1 MFTGQQ
7 SGALWQSCAYSCLVL
22 RLWRSSCMQRT
33 VIAPAVANT
42 LLRVC
47 RVSHAW
53 QRPGLALP
61 GGSPAVLRPT
71 PATAHTVRHRCR
83 SSSTPPV
90 TCMHMHMCPSQV
102 TRQALCV
109 YEHRL
114 LRMTLNCDPP
124 SGAGR
129 ASGCTPH
136 LTAGSS
142 PPGSH
147 LQRMECEGMAAV
159 RLATI
164 YTPLVRMP
172 ARFPHARPVLR
183 VRTNLSVPRA
193 AGPSRSSSLH
203 RPGPPTAFDTA
214 APTRLVSVILGCAFP
229 ASHTGLA
236 AAWPTAN
243 SEELAPGVVPVQS
256 PIRALFAAGSARPC

>member
-1 MFTGQQ
+1 
-7 SGALWQSCAYSCLVL
+7 
-22 RLWRSSCMQRT
+22 MQRT
-33 VIAPAVANT
+33 IIAPAVANS

-71 PATAHTVRHRCR
+71 PAAAHTVRHRCR

-90 TCMHMHMCPSQV
+90 TTCMHMRMCPSQV

-109 YEHRL
+109 YEHSPVAHDA
-114 LRMTLNCDPP
+114 DPP

-136 LTAGSS
+136 LTADSS

-147 LQRMECEGMAAV
+147 LQRMECEGMAAM

-164 YTPLVRMP
+164 YTPLVRTP
-172 ARFPHARPVLR
+172 ACFLHARPVLR

-214 APTRLVSVILGCAFP
+214 APTRLVSVTLACAFP
-229 ASHTGLA
+229 ASHTGLT